1 MKSFR
6 CNILFLWDFNGEH
19 TKDRACKNLPLEDSS
34 HSAQMNI
41 ENMIYCFQQPTYLV
55 GKELKLF
62 NELVLIITKFLF
74 AVINYYLGNSQASF
88 NEFYIIL

>member
-1 MKSFR
+1 
-6 CNILFLWDFNGEH
+6 
-19 TKDRACKNLPLEDSS
+19 
-34 HSAQMNI
+34 
-41 ENMIYCFQQPTYLV
+41 MIYCFQQPTYLV
-55 GKELKLF
+55 GKELELF